1 MKDKIGQSSI
11 EKNEMFM
18 RSIEGEL
25 EQLHGTLHN
34 TNAQIIKTNQELRMV
49 KWSMIVVV
57 ILLALIAVKLGA
69 F

>member
-1 MKDKIGQSSI
+1 MKGKIGRSSI

-18 RSIEGEL
+18 RSIEGEM

-34 TNAQIIKTNQELRMV
+34 TNTQIIKTNQELRMV

>member
-34 TNAQIIKTNQELRMV
+34 TNVQIIKTNQELRMV

>member
-34 TNAQIIKTNQELRMV
+34 TNTQLIKTNQELRMV